1 MEDYINEDSYQDNK
15 ENFMRKVL
23 EISKEKQLSISDS
36 IEIVKAIFIT
46 DRLDGIYDM
55 LGTLQTIEDKI
66 DNLSERN
73 MYE

>member
-15 ENFMRKVL
+15 EDFMRKVIEL
-23 EISKEKQLSISDS
+23 SKEKQLSISDS
-36 IEIVKAIFIT
+36 IEIVKAIFII

-55 LGTLQTIEDKI
+55 LGYLQTIEDKI
-66 DNLSERN
+66 DNLNERN